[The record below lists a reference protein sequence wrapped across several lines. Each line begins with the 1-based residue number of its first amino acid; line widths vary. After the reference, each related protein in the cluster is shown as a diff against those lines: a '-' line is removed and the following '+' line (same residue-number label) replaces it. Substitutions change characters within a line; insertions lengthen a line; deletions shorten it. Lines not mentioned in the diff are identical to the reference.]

1 MSMVIL
7 EKVMITPQQKVL
19 YICLKADNFSNTEV
33 GFELK
38 SLWQIAVYVPHSA
51 KGIRAIC
58 LEIHTGEGQMSTT
71 EKGQIWLTAAY
82 FLQTAGDD
90 GKVGDFGTK
99 ILGLGTKI
107 SFPPKD
113 LSCMRLRVMECLVR
127 SNSSRW
133 WSQRSLWTER
143 VCLCVAGPSDLPI
156 KREFRDRSSGG
167 NYVRVGGF

>member
-19 YICLKADNFSNTEV
+19 YICLKADNFFNTEV

-51 KGIRAIC
+51 KGIRAMC

-71 EKGQIWLTAAY
+71 ETGQIWLTAAY

-90 GKVGDFGTK
+90 GT
-99 ILGLGTKI
+99 LRMEWNI
-107 SFPPKD
+107 SYTQSKWEK
-113 LSCMRLRVMECLVR
+113 SA
-127 SNSSRW
+127 
-133 WSQRSLWTER
+133 T
-143 VCLCVAGPSDLPI
+143 
-156 KREFRDRSSGG
+156 
-167 NYVRVGGF
+167 